1 MMEYTALCVISIVA
15 VFFADSFL
23 KTGVARRKAFWY
35 ALALTILTQLVADNL
50 TAWRGFWNFNEQA
63 MIGVRVPV
71 IPFENLLFGVAL
83 FYSSI
88 ISWEFSL
95 KMKDCEDI

>member
-1 MMEYTALCVISIVA
+1 MKEYTILCILTLAA
-15 VFFADSFL
+15 VFIADSVL
-23 KTGVARRKAFWY
+23 KTRVARRKVFYYVLAF
-35 ALALTILTQLVADNL
+35 ALLTQLIVDNL
-50 TAWRGFWNFNEQA
+50 TTWAGFWNFNEQT

-95 KMKDCEDI
+95 KMAKKL